1 MLRWGQDWMRWDEM
15 ADGKAGKTRETA
27 ARSDEPKLLRWCS
40 TGGEVREVDHAV
52 LVQTGVE

>member
-1 MLRWGQDWMRWDEM
+1 MRWDEM

-40 TGGEVREVDHAV
+40 TGGEVKEVDHTV
-52 LVQTGVE
+52 LVWTGVE